1 MINAKVTGLKAL
13 EKAVGK
19 LADAFE
25 DGRNKAVQ
33 ESTLAIHRE
42 ALALI
47 QDNADGQTQ
56 IRYGPKRTV
65 NVSRPGDPPNT
76 DTGRLVQSIKFD
88 FPEDGV
94 GVVGSNLRYARDLEF
109 GTSKMAARPWLSTA
123 VANTA
128 RQVDKIFAKWMEKA
142 YRKGVK

>member
-1 MINAKVTGLKAL
+1 MISGKVTGMAKL

-42 ALALI
+42 ALVLI
-47 QDNADGQTQ
+47 QDNADGASQ
-56 IRYGPKRTV
+56 IRYGPKRVV
-65 NVSRPGDPPNT
+65 NVSKPGDPPNT

-88 FPEDGV
+88 FPEDGI
-94 GVVGSNLRYARDLEF
+94 GLVGSNLNYAKDLEF

-128 RQVDKIFAKWMEKA
+128 KQVDKIFAKWMEKA
-142 YRKGVK
+142 YRKVVK